1 MKLLHA
7 GILTVDVTAR
17 MQRLGTDKKQTA
29 VTIPHPEQRG
39 FLTVAC
45 LGNVDTACRLE
56 SWFHLSDL
64 LIFSLP
70 GEMEQQ

>member
-7 GILTVDVTAR
+7 EIITVDVMAGI
-17 MQRLGTDKKQTA
+17 QRLGTDKKQTA

-45 LGNVDTACRLE
+45 FR
-56 SWFHLSDL
+56 
-64 LIFSLP
+64 
-70 GEMEQQ
+70 